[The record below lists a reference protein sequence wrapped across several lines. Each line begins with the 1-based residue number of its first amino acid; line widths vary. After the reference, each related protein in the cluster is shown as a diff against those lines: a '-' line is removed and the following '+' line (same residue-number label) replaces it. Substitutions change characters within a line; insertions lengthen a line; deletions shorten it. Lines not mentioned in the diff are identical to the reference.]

1 MPLPHSMSPFNL
13 FHESVP
19 IPGVQ
24 GLIMDAWGPIKAVF
38 HDETYGRAMIGALA
52 PLLPSLGYNRLT
64 IDHNQFA
71 LLDVTQEI
79 KTLQLAAAHTAIT
92 SSPAINH
99 EWEPPLPCVS
109 FANHPDWEFVGRD
122 DSLAQ
127 HLPP

>member
-1 MPLPHSMSPFNL
+1 MPPFHL

-64 IDHNQFA
+64 ID
-71 LLDVTQEI
+71 T
-79 KTLQLAAAHTAIT
+79 T
-92 SSPAINH
+92 SSRSWTSP
-99 EWEPPLPCVS
+99 
-109 FANHPDWEFVGRD
+109 RR
-122 DSLAQ
+122 
-127 HLPP
+127 